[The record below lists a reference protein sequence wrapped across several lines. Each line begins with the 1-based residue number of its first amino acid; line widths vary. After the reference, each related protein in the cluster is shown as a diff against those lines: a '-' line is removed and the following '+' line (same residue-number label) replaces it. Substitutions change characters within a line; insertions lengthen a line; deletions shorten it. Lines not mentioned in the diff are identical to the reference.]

1 MLKKLNT
8 FLSRKT
14 LEKYMLQNVLIVTL
28 ITLFLITF
36 FWLKREYSNYHN
48 FVSTINKSHTKAIKR
63 SVEKEVK
70 QIVNNI
76 GYQRKN
82 HSKKLNQNLITSLNA
97 AVKNLNKKKSSKKLL
112 EDYLITLNLL
122 KKDDL
127 FNFFIFNP
135 QNNYLF
141 PKNQE
146 KIIKEIIKYK
156 HLNKALINKKNYAFR
171 FSTLEDG
178 SLLGVYIEL
187 NSFEAKIRREVLK
200 WLSLY
205 KTSNNGSLSVYKV
218 KNFKRILGAI
228 LLTDKITKIKKNLRE
243 GINTFF
249 IETNSSKV
257 ENITYITYYKPWQWL
272 IIYRIPSQKLLS
284 LKKVAIKGAK
294 KEFLNQIYKILFV
307 FIIFFTLS
315 YILSKITS
323 KNINNQITQLRNYLK
338 AHFQGE
344 SSDYEKVEL
353 KRFHE
358 INNFVNTIIK
368 DLEENKF
375 FFELVFDAIP
385 NPIFL
390 VDKDLNTIVCNK
402 MAATIFKI
410 KKEEIE
416 KNCFLKLFKE
426 YEKIKEFVESNK
438 DELDIESIGIKA
450 GKKEIPIRVLGK
462 RLLIKNKAYYLFS
475 IMDLSEIK
483 KTEKEKNESIKLFKT
498 LTEQVRAGIF
508 TFDKEAKYKFIN
520 KRGEEITGYKAEE
533 LTKKTVWDIIH
544 PDFVDIAKERAQ
556 KRLKGEDYPKPYEV
570 KIVRK
575 NGEVRW
581 VELSNKSIVINGER
595 TVIGTAIDIT
605 EWKRAGAALKESEKQ
620 FRTIFEKSADPML
633 IINERKII
641 NLNKAA
647 IELLNIPKT
656 ESKEYSFIDI
666 SFKKNNEESNHLSK
680 EFKKLIKETL
690 EKGFTR
696 FQWVLNKKKGGSF
709 WANVSFTKIR
719 YENKPAIFVIIRDI
733 SEIKELEVKL
743 EGEKERLSVT
753 LKSIGDGV
761 IATDKKGKIILMNRA
776 AEKITGWKQTEAI
789 GEHFEEVMKLYDKES
804 MKKLPPIINKVLK
817 EEKVIY
823 LEESVILQTKKGEE
837 KIISDSASP
846 ILDKESKIVGVVIV
860 FSDITEKTKTEEE
873 LAKHQ
878 KIESLALLAGGIAH
892 DFNNILAGLF
902 GNLELAKTKLE
913 KNHPAYKHIA
923 VAGEALDRATSLT
936 SQLLTFS
943 KGGEPIKRPLDLKEL
958 IKETA
963 EFTLSGSNV
972 KYYLELLDNLDK
984 VCADRGQI
992 NQVLS
997 NLIVNAREA
1006 MPNGGNLYLKVEN
1019 VKITKRSGFNL
1030 KAGKYVRIS
1039 IQDTGIGIPE
1049 NLSLKIFEPYFTRKS
1064 TGKGLGLATSYS
1076 IIKKHKGLIEVESE
1090 EGKGTTF
1097 YIFLPSTTKKIN
1109 KKEKIKEVKREK
1121 TTFKE
1126 KRRALI
1132 LDDEESIRELLKEM
1146 LENLN
1151 FKVDFTKTGEE
1162 AIKKFKENHKKQKK
1176 YDILIFDLTI
1186 PGAMGGKEA
1195 IEEIIKIEPKAK
1207 VIVSSGYSNDT
1218 VMSNYKEY
1226 GFVEVLPKPYK
1237 FDELKEILE
1246 RVLKGDEN
1254 EN

>member
-1 MLKKLNT
+1 MFKKINT
-8 FLSRKT
+8 LLSRKT
-14 LEKYMLQNVLIVTL
+14 LEKYILQNILIVTF

-36 FWLKREYSNYHN
+36 FWLKREYFHYHHLLN
-48 FVSTINKSHTKAIKR
+48 TINKSNIKTIKK
-63 SVEKEVK
+63 SVKKEVE
-70 QIVNNI
+70 QILNNI
-76 GYQRKN
+76 EYQRKIS
-82 HSKKLNQNLITSLNA
+82 HKKLNQNLTISLNA
-97 AVKNLNKKKSSKKLL
+97 AVKILNKKPLSKKTL
-112 EDYLITLNLL
+112 EDYLITLNFL

-135 QNNYLF
+135 QNNYIF
-141 PKNQE
+141 PKKHAE
-146 KIIKEIIKYK
+146 LIKKIITSQN
-156 HLNKALINKKNYAFR
+156 LNKILIQNKKYAFKLHR
-171 FSTLEDG
+171 LDNG
-178 SLLGVYIEL
+178 NLLGIYIGL
-187 NSFEAKIRREVLK
+187 NNFENQIKREVLK
-200 WLSLY
+200 WLTLY
-205 KTSNNGSLSVYKV
+205 KTSNNGNLSVYKV
-218 KNFKRILGAI
+218 KNFKRILGSFIPANKI
-228 LLTDKITKIKKNLRE
+228 ISIKNNIEKGKYTFFLETSSNKEEKIT
-243 GINTFF
+243 F
-249 IETNSSKV
+249 
-257 ENITYITYYKPWQWL
+257 ITYYKPWQWL
-272 IIYRIPSQKLLS
+272 IIYRIPPQKLIL
-284 LKKVAIKGAK
+284 LKNAAVKGAK
-294 KEFLNQIYKILFV
+294 KEFLDQIYKILFV
-307 FIIFFTLS
+307 FLLFFVLS
-315 YILSKITS
+315 YFLSKITS
-323 KNINNQITQLRNYLK
+323 KNINNQIKQLRNYLK
-338 AHFQGE
+338 AYFKGE
-344 SSDYEKVEL
+344 KADYEKVEL

-368 DLEENKF
+368 DFEEHKF
-375 FFELVFDAIP
+375 FFQLVFDAVP

-390 VDKDLNTIVCNK
+390 VDKNLNTIVCNK
-402 MAATIFKI
+402 MAAIIFKT
-410 KKEEIE
+410 KKEDLE
-416 KNCFLKLFKE
+416 KNCFLKLFKND
-426 YEKIKEFVESNK
+426 EKIKGFVQSNK
-438 DELDIESIGIKA
+438 DKLDIESIGIKA

-462 RLLIKNKAYYLFS
+462 KLLIKDKIYYIFS
-475 IMDLSEIK
+475 IMDLTEIK
-483 KTEKEKNESIKLFKT
+483 KVEKEKNASIKLFKT
-498 LTEQVRAGIF
+498 LTEQVRAAIF
-508 TFDKEAKYKFIN
+508 TFDKGAKYKFIN
-520 KRGEEITGYKAEE
+520 KRGEEITGYKADE
-533 LTKKTVWDIIH
+533 LSKKTVWDIIH
-544 PDFVDIAKERAQ
+544 PEFADIARERAE

-575 NGEVRW
+575 NGEIRW
-581 VELSNKSIVINGER
+581 VELSNKSVEINGER
-595 TVIGTAIDIT
+595 IVIGTAIDIT
-605 EWKRAGAALKESEKQ
+605 EWKKAGAALKESEKQ

-641 NLNKAA
+641 NFNKAA
-647 IELLNIPKT
+647 IELLNISKKG
-656 ESKEYSFIDI
+656 SKEYSFIDI
-666 SFKKNNEESNHLSK
+666 SFKKNDEESHHLSK

-690 EKGFTR
+690 ENGFTR
-696 FQWVLNKKKGGSF
+696 FQWLLNKKDGGSF
-709 WANVSFTKIR
+709 WADVSFTQIR

-733 SEIKELEVKL
+733 SEIKELEAKL

-753 LKSIGDGV
+753 LRSIGDGV
-761 IATDKKGKIILMNRA
+761 IATDKKGKIILINRA

-789 GEHFEEVMKLYDKES
+789 GKHFEEVMKLYDKES
-804 MKKLPPIINKVLK
+804 MKKLPPIINTVLK

-823 LEESVILQTKKGEE
+823 LEESAILQTKKGEE
-837 KIISDSASP
+837 KIIVDSASP
-846 ILDKESKIVGVVIV
+846 ILDKDSKIVGVVIV

-902 GNLELAKTKLE
+902 GNLELAKTKMD

-943 KGGEPIKRPLDLKEL
+943 KGGEPIKRPIDLKEL

-972 KYYLELLDNLDK
+972 KYSLDLPDSLDK

-1006 MPNGGNLYLKVEN
+1006 MPNGGNLYIKAEN

-1039 IQDTGIGIPE
+1039 IQDTGVGIPE
-1049 NLSLKIFEPYFTRKS
+1049 NLLPKIFEPYFTSKN

-1090 EGKGTTF
+1090 EGRGTTF
-1097 YIFLPSTTKKIN
+1097 HIFLPSTTKKIK
-1109 KKEKIKEVKREK
+1109 KKEKLKEVKRK
-1121 TTFKE
+1121 NIIFKK

-1195 IEEIIKIEPKAK
+1195 IEEIIKIDPKAK
-1207 VIVSSGYSNDT
+1207 VIVSSGYSNDP

-1237 FDELKEILE
+1237 FDELKEILK
-1246 RVLKGDEN
+1246 RVLKGAEDEN
-1254 EN
+1254 